1 MMSAVGC
8 CFQRTNYPNHKTGI
22 FFMPIEGAL
31 ENSTLRKHYNL
42 TSLIGAIAIAPYGA
56 FVC

>member
-1 MMSAVGC
+1 MMFAVGC
-8 CFQRTNYPNHKTGI
+8 CFQRTNYPNLKTDI

-31 ENSTLRKHYNL
+31 ENSTLREYYNS
-42 TSLIGAIAIAPYGA
+42 TSLIGAKAIVPYGV

>member
-1 MMSAVGC
+1 MMFVVGC
-8 CFQRTNYPNHKTGI
+8 CFQRTNYPNLKTDI

-42 TSLIGAIAIAPYGA
+42 TSFIGAMAIAPYGV